1 MKRTTVSLSIIF
13 SLFFSISYGQKLQSH
28 ILDGTEIEY
37 TYPDEGTVVV
47 TFYEGLVKF
56 NWIAGPSSGE
66 KGGGHAYRARKV
78 SDDEYF
84 VNWYELDTH
93 DFITLLINFET
104 KKVYGSALLAKDESV
119 IFDEAKIRRVKRK

>member
-1 MKRTTVSLSIIF
+1 MKRTTASLSIIF
-13 SLFFSISYGQKLQSH
+13 SFFFSISLSPKIQSH

-37 TYPDEGTVVV
+37 TYPDEGAVVV

-56 NWIAGPSSGE
+56 NWIAGPASGE
-66 KGGGHAYRARKV
+66 KGGGHAYRARKI

-84 VNWYELDTH
+84 VNWHELDTH
-93 DFITLLINFET
+93 DFVTLLINFKT

-119 IFDEAKIRRVKRK
+119 IFDEAKIQRFKRK